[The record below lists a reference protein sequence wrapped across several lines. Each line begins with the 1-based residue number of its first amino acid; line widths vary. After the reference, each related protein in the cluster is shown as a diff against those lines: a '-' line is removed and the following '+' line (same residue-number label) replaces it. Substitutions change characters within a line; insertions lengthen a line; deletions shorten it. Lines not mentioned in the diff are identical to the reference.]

1 MFHTLANNE
10 AMKAEL
16 SSSSRSNISSI
27 NHNNY
32 LKRAWWWYI
41 FCYFE
46 RNVPHNLPHKFSWPI
61 PKKIENSRPI
71 QYIKRRFEG
80 NAISSGLDESR
91 SNLLTSNNVQTGYS
105 SIDNSTAQNDGN

>member
-10 AMKAEL
+10 VMKTEL
-16 SSSSRSNISSI
+16 TATSSSNISNI

-32 LKRAWWWYI
+32 LKRAWWWHI

-61 PKKIENSRPI
+61 PKKMQDSRAI
-71 QYIKRRFEG
+71 QYIKRKFDG
-80 NAISSGLDESR
+80 SNNDSGLDESGK
-91 SNLLTSNNVQTGYS
+91 NL
-105 SIDNSTAQNDGN
+105 